1 VVDEEPYGP
10 DHDLH
15 DEEDWWDGLDR
26 PPVRLVAVRDLD
38 LVDDDRW
45 PAALALLGGRQET
58 RAALLAPQSYTA
70 WWLARHARLGGYRP
84 AHWRLPSAADLDA
97 LYDEPDLGAA
107 VVDEA
112 VLAAVG
118 VRADLRVRDNAEAD
132 DLLLRLVDED
142 RDPDV
147 ALVAVAHAAL
157 SESVAAGAVSADD
170 LVLPERVRA
179 TDGSVVDVD
188 LAVVLDAVLPADETV
203 VGGDPLALAELLD
216 LPLASEVVFA
226 EVDPTGGRPVR
237 WSALP
242 EVVSACDV
250 LGVPVPAGEL
260 VRHEELVVAVS
271 RPLAGRFVVPAW
283 RDGSGVWHA
292 ADPLRALL
300 GLLAS
305 RSSDQAGTDEE

>member
-1 VVDEEPYGP
+1 
-10 DHDLH
+10 
-15 DEEDWWDGLDR
+15 
-26 PPVRLVAVRDLD
+26 
-38 LVDDDRW
+38 
-45 PAALALLGGRQET
+45 
-58 RAALLAPQSYTA
+58 
-70 WWLARHARLGGYRP
+70 
-84 AHWRLPSAADLDA
+84 
-97 LYDEPDLGAA
+97 

-188 LAVVLDAVLPADETV
+188 LAVVLDDTWLGAVLPADETV

-283 RDGSGVWHA
+283 RDGSGGWHA